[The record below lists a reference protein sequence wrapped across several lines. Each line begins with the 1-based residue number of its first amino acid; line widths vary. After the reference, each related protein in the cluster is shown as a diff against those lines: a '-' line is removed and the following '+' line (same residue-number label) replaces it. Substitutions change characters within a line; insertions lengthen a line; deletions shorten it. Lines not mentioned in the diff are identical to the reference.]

1 MKNDETLHKWVN
13 GRLSEAEEAE
23 FKQRPE
29 YRELEELYRLTDNL
43 QAPEVDTKGML
54 QNILSK
60 EKAASTSGRRV
71 VMNSWLRFA
80 AAAVFILSIAWFLI
94 PRNDQVHFQTG
105 IAEVSQLD
113 LPDGSLAT
121 LQPGTSIDF
130 KKGDWEGNS
139 ERSLQLN
146 GEAFFEVKKGKRFTV
161 NTPNGMVQVLGTG
174 FNVRARGKRLEVK
187 CKTGKVAVLNR
198 NANQVSVLT
207 PNQAAILKDGVL
219 SEEKELDESDW
230 QSGVVQLD
238 DTEFGEILKEIERRF
253 GVRFVT
259 GDVDLKEVTRAVF
272 PEDDLNAALKAST
285 IPVKVKFTIK
295 GKDIYLEKIEEE
307 KDE

>member
-43 QAPEVDTKGML
+43 QAPEVNTKGML

-60 EKAASTSGRRV
+60 EKAAPTSGRRV

-80 AAAVFILSIAWFLI
+80 AAAVFILGIAWFLI

-105 IAEVSQLD
+105 VTEVSQLN

-130 KKGDWEGNS
+130 KKDDWEGNS

-161 NTPNGMVQVLGTG
+161 NTPNGMVQVLGTS
-174 FNVRARGKRLEVK
+174 FNVRARGNRLEVK
-187 CKTGKVAVLNR
+187 CKTGKVAVLDT
-198 NANQVSVLT
+198 NANQVAVLT

-219 SEEKELDESDW
+219 SEEKKLDERDW
-230 QSGVVQLD
+230 QSDLVSLE
-238 DTEFGEILKEIERRF
+238 DTELEEILKEIEWRF
-253 GVRFVT
+253 GVRFFP
-259 GDVDLKEVTRAVF
+259 GDINLKQISTAKFSPKDLSLALAASF
-272 PEDDLNAALKAST
+272 NPLN
-285 IPVKVKFTIK
+285 IEYRVE
-295 GKDIYLEKIEEE
+295 GKDIYLKKIEE
-307 KDE
+307 DE